1 MTKPVLAAL
10 ALWLM
15 SGASATVAETPAA
28 HLYRAVTDVCID
40 RYLSD
45 KDLNA
50 AQLSSGRSLIVQ
62 CDCMARFLFPY
73 MDTEASRQLE
83 TSIPEK
89 ITSNWDDAAL
99 KCSGLLAR

>member
-1 MTKPVLAAL
+1 MAKLVLAAF
-10 ALWLM
+10 ALWLV
-15 SGASATVAETPAA
+15 SATSATAAETPAA
-28 HLYRAVTDVCID
+28 YLYRAVTDVCID

-50 AQLSSGRSLIVQ
+50 AQLSSGRSLIVH

-99 KCSGLLAR
+99 KCSGPLR